1 MEHAMPKVKIG
12 IVGSRFQA
20 DCIAT
25 SVRMMPDEAEVVAV
39 ASPSP
44 GHAEAFARRHS
55 IPDFYVD
62 YRDMLCD
69 PAIEL
74 VSVTAPND
82 LHARITIDAARAGKH
97 VVCEKP
103 LCVTLEEAD
112 AMIDVC
118 ARSGVLLL
126 YAEEL
131 FFTPKYVKA
140 KQMADEG
147 AFGRVHLVKQGEKHS
162 GPHADWFWDVERS
175 GGGALMD
182 LGCHGIAFCWW
193 FLGKP
198 AVKSVYAQLSTQV
211 HAART
216 QGDDEAVTI
225 IEFDGG
231 AIGVVENSWNRPGG
245 MDDSIEVFGDTGQ
258 TYADILMGNALPT
271 YSETGFGYAVEKAST
286 TKGWTWPVFE
296 EHWNYGFP
304 QEMRHF
310 ARCVRGTETPIS
322 DGETGRVVQE
332 VLYAAYASAGLG
344 RKVMFPFRPK
354 GIAKP
359 VDLWRK
365 PELAQSAQL
374 PRSTPAGIT
383 ELRDRLRIRS
393 PS

>member
-1 MEHAMPKVKIG
+1 MSKVKIG

-39 ASPSP
+39 ASPTR
-44 GHAEAFARRHS
+44 GHAQEFARRHG
-55 IPDFYVD
+55 IADFYLD
-62 YRDMLCD
+62 YRDMLRD

-74 VSVTAPND
+74 VSVSAPNW
-82 LHARITIDAARAGKH
+82 LHARITTDAARAGKH

-112 AMIDVC
+112 EMIDVC
-118 ARSGVLLL
+118 SRCGVLLL

-131 FFTPKYVKA
+131 FFAPKYVKA

-162 GPHADWFWDVERS
+162 GPHADWFWDVEQS

-216 QGDDEAVTI
+216 QGDDEAITI

-231 AIGVVENSWNRPGG
+231 AVGVVENSWNRPGG
-245 MDDSIEVFGDTGQ
+245 MDDSIEVFGDKGE
-258 TYADILMGNALPT
+258 TYADMLMGNALPT
-271 YSETGFGYAVEKAST
+271 YSETGFGYAVEKASS
-286 TKGWTWPVFE
+286 TKGWSFPVFE

-310 ARCVRGTETPIS
+310 ARCVRGKETPIS

-344 RKVMFPFRPK
+344 RKVSLPFRPS
-354 GIAKP
+354 GIARP
-359 VDLWRK
+359 IDLWKDR
-365 PELAQSAQL
+365 ELVQGAV
-374 PRSTPAGIT
+374 
-383 ELRDRLRIRS
+383 
-393 PS
+393 

>member
-1 MEHAMPKVKIG
+1 MTKVKIG

-20 DCIAT
+20 DCIAA
-25 SVRMMPDEAEVVAV
+25 SVKMMPDEAEVIAV
-39 ASPSP
+39 ASPTP
-44 GHAEAFARRHS
+44 GNAEAFARRHE
-55 IPDFYVD
+55 IPRFYAD
-62 YRDMLCD
+62 YRELLRD

-74 VSVTAPND
+74 VSITAPNR
-82 LHARITIDAARAGKH
+82 LHAQITIDAAKAGKH

-112 AMIDVC
+112 AMIDAC
-118 ARSGVLLL
+118 AKASVLLL

-131 FFTPKYVKA
+131 FFAPKYVKA

-162 GPHADWFWDVERS
+162 GPHSDWFWDVEQS

-193 FLGKP
+193 FLGKQK
-198 AVKSVYAQLSTQV
+198 VKSVYAQLSTQV
-211 HAART
+211 H
-216 QGDDEAVTI
+216 
-225 IEFDGG
+225 
-231 AIGVVENSWNRPGG
+231 GG
-245 MDDSIEVFGDTGQ
+245 MDDSIEVFGDKGQ
-258 TYADILMGNALPT
+258 TYADLLMGNALPT
-271 YSETGFGYAVEKAST
+271 YSEVGFGYAVEKAST
-286 TKGWTWPVFE
+286 TTGWTYPVYE

-310 ARCVRGTETPIS
+310 ARCVRGKETPIS

-344 RKVMFPFRPK
+344 RKVELPFRPQ

-359 VDLWRK
+359 IDLWKRGG
-365 PELAQSAQL
+365 A
-374 PRSTPAGIT
+374 T
-383 ELRDRLRIRS
+383 
-393 PS
+393 